1 MENSTKLFRKSPLGF
16 NREDVINYIE
26 KLKND
31 FYEYKASS
39 EKTVNELSEKI
50 KELENEICNK
60 KSDTQVK
67 STADEIDFSSSVS
80 QINEA
85 TDRLKE
91 TAEKICDDIGDFLS
105 KALSFDKPSVC
116 FDELSGE
123 DKFDVDFI
131 LNKEFTSVSDVF
143 ESDENGDKTEIDE
156 LDLTSQFSQILNSA
170 VVNKP
175 NNAPS
180 KDTAKKESGSILDGL
195 LGTSTFSI

>member
-31 FYEYKASS
+31 FYEYKVSS

-60 KSDTQVK
+60 NADTQVK

-105 KALSFDKPSVC
+105 KALSFDKPSAN

-143 ESDENGDKTEIDE
+143 ESDENSNKSEIDE
-156 LDLTSQFSQILNSA
+156 PDLTSQFSQILNSA